1 VQHCTTKRTLAVI
14 KQQDVTLR
22 APSIVLLRFLSYF
35 SCTIFVRYEDM
46 HAKEKVDAQKV
57 RAKAYVVLVRIH
69 AEDDDESY
77 SN

>member
-1 VQHCTTKRTLAVI
+1 
-14 KQQDVTLR
+14 
-22 APSIVLLRFLSYF
+22 
-35 SCTIFVRYEDM
+35 M